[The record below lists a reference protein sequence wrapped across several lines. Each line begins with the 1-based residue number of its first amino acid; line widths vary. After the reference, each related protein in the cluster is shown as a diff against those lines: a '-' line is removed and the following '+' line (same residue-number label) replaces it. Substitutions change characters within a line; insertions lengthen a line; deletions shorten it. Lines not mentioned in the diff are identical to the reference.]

1 MSDRTKRIAGVPELH
16 QQAAVLP
23 LELSTG
29 ATALFQKDHLGLQH
43 PTAALKRTGQT
54 VLIGAELCVGSNA
67 IRLAVA
73 GGYEVVTTSSPNNAD
88 YGETPGASHTF
99 DRKQTEEQGCDR

>member
-1 MSDRTKRIAGVPELH
+1 
-16 QQAAVLP
+16 
-23 LELSTG
+23 
-29 ATALFQKDHLGLQH
+29 
-43 PTAALKRTGQT
+43 
-54 VLIGAELCVGSNA
+54 VGSNA

-73 GGYEVVTTSSPNNAD
+73 GGYEVVTTASPNNAD